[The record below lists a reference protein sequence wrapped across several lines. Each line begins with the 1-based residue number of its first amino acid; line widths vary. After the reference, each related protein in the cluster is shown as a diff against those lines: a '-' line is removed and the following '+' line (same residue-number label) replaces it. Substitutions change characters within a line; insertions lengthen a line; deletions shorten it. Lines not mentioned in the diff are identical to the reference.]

1 MTLPPRRI
9 GIVGNREKKGA
20 RALLPALVRW
30 LKERDLGVIL
40 ERSLASSVRGL
51 GPGQPLRSLVARS
64 DAVLVLGGDGTFLA
78 AARETARA
86 DVPILGVNLGGLGFL
101 TETAES
107 DLYAALER
115 LEKGDVE
122 IEPRMMVEA
131 KVRARRGAAAWTE
144 VGLNDVVIHQS
155 DESRMVQLE
164 LRIGKTAIG
173 TLAADGLIVATPTG
187 STAYSLSAGG
197 PIVRPTVEALLATPI
212 CPHSLAFRPL
222 LVGAGE
228 KLRVRV
234 GASVSKARLTIDGQ
248 ISRLLA
254 AGDDVEIRRARTRVS
269 MLSLRRES
277 FYEVLREKLAWAG
290 PQTRTKVHE

>member
-1 MTLPPRRI
+1 M
-9 GIVGNREKKGA
+9 A
-20 RALLPALVRW
+20 
-30 LKERDLGVIL
+30 
-40 ERSLASSVRGL
+40 
-51 GPGQPLRSLVARS
+51 
-64 DAVLVLGGDGTFLA
+64 
-78 AARETARA
+78 
-86 DVPILGVNLGGLGFL
+86 
-101 TETAES
+101 
-107 DLYAALER
+107 
-115 LEKGDVE
+115 GDVE

-131 KVRARRGAAAWTE
+131 KVTSRAGKGAWTE

-164 LRIGKTAIG
+164 LRIGRTPIG

-197 PIVRPTVEALLATPI
+197 PIVRPTIEALLATPI

-234 GASVSKARLTIDGQ
+234 GASVNKARLTIDGQ
-248 ISRLLA
+248 ISRLLG

-269 MLSLRRES
+269 LLSLRRES